1 VGAGQREGI
10 RREGALVGREMK
22 EERGR
27 GGGGG
32 SGGRGADK
40 DRQGGGRAAG
50 GWLGGGKSQ
59 S

>member
-1 VGAGQREGI
+1 VE
-10 RREGALVGREMK
+10 EGAVG
-22 EERGR
+22 G
-27 GGGGG
+27 
-32 SGGRGADK
+32 GADK